1 MQLLL
6 QHVLQVNIT
15 ACLIRVCSEG
25 DIWFA
30 IPVQS
35 CLCFSGAAVTGAHV
49 TFTSQVES
57 PHRMA
62 NIPSTKDAN
71 HDDNDNGSEGN
82 KGDQGDDG
90 ELSIATLTD
99 DNDNDGVRGNNLVAR

>member
-1 MQLLL
+1 
-6 QHVLQVNIT
+6 
-15 ACLIRVCSEG
+15 
-25 DIWFA
+25 
-30 IPVQS
+30 
-35 CLCFSGAAVTGAHV
+35 
-49 TFTSQVES
+49 
-57 PHRMA
+57 MA

-71 HDDNDNGSEGN
+71 HDDNDNGSEGD